1 MNKLLQIKKSFHAQ
15 RHKIFSEL
23 NKDTDSLEFSKK
35 ISILIENCIREIIAD
50 DKYNFAVAAA
60 GSFSRREL
68 SPYSDVD
75 LMIITE
81 KVEKDKQNI
90 VNLITKLFDAG
101 IEVSHTVREPSDIIK
116 FRDTDLHAFTQF
128 FETRFIAGNSNVYAN
143 RMNELISSIDE
154 SVKKNLLRAFIED
167 QKMRYAKYGDSPKML
182 EPNLKLSAGGLRDLQ
197 SIEWMFILE
206 HKDLI
211 NWQFEQTQTEAL
223 LSVLTQNKYTTA
235 KEAENIL
242 SAYTHILKLR
252 HFLHLLTKSKTD
264 RFEFTH
270 QQKLLEVFGL
280 PQSELRSFMKE
291 YFEAAN
297 TIYRFSKS
305 VIKKYLLEILE
316 PVPDALAF
324 SLDDDFYIKG
334 KVIHANQ
341 PESLSFSDILRAYY
355 YRGLHNAY
363 FDDSLRRT
371 IVDKVHNQK
380 FDLIESESSVF
391 FREIL
396 RLPRNVGD
404 TLYAMNELGVLG
416 AFLPEFRELNGF
428 MQAGVYHCYTAD
440 EHTLVTIKN
449 LEKLANDN
457 SHLGKIY
464 RSTPEKEILFLAMI
478 FHDIAKPINI
488 AGHELFGAEIA
499 SSVMY
504 RLGYSERE
512 VEKVAFL
519 VRNHLLMEQVA
530 FRRNLNDPETL
541 NSFILHFN
549 SSTDELDLLY
559 LVTYADLSAVNP
571 AVWTTWKSELLY
583 ELYRKSRAMITDK
596 ISGEELLYSNTYIV
610 PKEIS
615 KHSDLISET
624 DVKEHLE
631 SMHDDVGYT
640 SHFSEAEIA
649 KHIEEIGS
657 EKDIAVMFKEFGDY
671 TNITI
676 ITKDFP
682 ALLSKLCGVL
692 AINDVN
698 IHDAKIFTRNDGIV
712 IDTFNVTDFSSHKK
726 VDPSKYD
733 KIQKDFEN
741 ALTGYLEVHQE
752 VSQLKAR
759 WKRLEQKLF
768 GRSGQVKVSFDNH
781 ERYTII
787 DVFSPDRLGF
797 LYHITRKMSE
807 LGLIIHFAK
816 ISTKG
821 DDIVDSFY
829 VLNQR
834 GKKISQSDLAFIQS
848 ELIKTIEQIL

>member
-1 MNKLLQIKKSFHAQ
+1 MKF
-15 RHKIFSEL
+15 
-23 NKDTDSLEFSKK
+23 
-35 ISILIENCIREIIAD
+35 SILLENTIREIISD
-50 DKYNFAVAAA
+50 DKLNFSVAAA

-75 LMIITE
+75 LMIISHN
-81 KVEKDKQNI
+81 VESDKNDI
-90 VNLITKLFDAG
+90 VSFITKLFDAG
-101 IEVSHTVREPSDIIK
+101 VEVSHTVREPSDIIK
-116 FRDTDLHAFTQF
+116 FRENDLHAFTQF
-128 FETRFIAGNSNVYAN
+128 FETRFIAGNQNIYSEWINALLN
-143 RMNELISSIDE
+143 SIDE
-154 SVKKNLLRAFIED
+154 KVKVHLLHEFIED
-167 QKMRYAKYGDSPKML
+167 QKLRYEKFGDSPKIL

-197 SIEWMFILE
+197 SIEWMFILD

-223 LSVLTQNKYTTA
+223 LSVLTENKYTTPA
-235 KEAENIL
+235 EAENIL
-242 SAYTHILKLR
+242 SAYKHILKLR
-252 HFLHLLTKSKTD
+252 HFLHLITKSKTD
-264 RFEFTH
+264 RFEFVH

-280 PQSELRSFMKE
+280 PQSELQNFMKE

-316 PVPDALAF
+316 PVPDSLAYP
-324 SLDDDFYIKG
+324 LDDDFFIKG
-334 KVIHANQ
+334 KVIFANN
-341 PESLSFSDILRAYY
+341 PDNLSFSDILRAYY
-355 YRGLHNAY
+355 YKGLHNAY
-363 FDDSLRRT
+363 FDDTLRRF
-371 IVDKVHNQK
+371 IVDKVRNQK

-396 RLPRNVGD
+396 RLPRNVGN

-416 AFLPEFRELNGF
+416 AFLPEFKELNGF

-449 LEKLANDN
+449 LEKLVNDN
-457 SHLGKIY
+457 SQLGKLY
-464 RSTPEKEILFLAMI
+464 RSIPEKEILFLAMI

-488 AGHELFGAEIA
+488 AGHELLGAEIA

-504 RLGYSERE
+504 RLGYDERE
-512 VEKVAFL
+512 VDIVAFL

-541 NSFILHFN
+541 NNFVAHFN
-549 SSTDELDLLY
+549 STEELDLLY

-583 ELYRKSRAMITDK
+583 ELYRKSIAMIADK

-615 KHSDLISET
+615 KYSDLISES

-631 SMHDDVGYT
+631 SMHDDVGYA
-640 SHFSEAEIA
+640 SHFSEEEIA

-671 TNITI
+671 TNVTI

-698 IHDAKIFTRNDGIV
+698 IHDAKIFTRKDGIV
-712 IDTFNVTDFSSHKK
+712 IDTFNVTDFRTHKK
-726 VDPSKYD
+726 VDPAKYE

-741 ALTGYLEVHQE
+741 ALTGYLEVHKE
-752 VSQLKAR
+752 VSQLKSR

-768 GRSGQVKVSFDNH
+768 GRTGQIKISFDNH

-834 GKKISQSDLAFIQS
+834 GKKISQTDQALIQS

>member
-1 MNKLLQIKKSFHAQ
+1 MTELLQIKKIFLSE
-15 RHKIFSEL
+15 RHKIFSDL
-23 NKDTDSLEFSKK
+23 HKDSDSLEFSKK
-35 ISILIENCIREIIAD
+35 YSFLVENTIREICAE
-50 DKYNFAVAAA
+50 DKFNFAIAAA

-68 SPYSDVD
+68 SPYSDID

-81 KVEKDKQNI
+81 SVDKHKDKI
-90 VNLITKLFDAG
+90 VSLITKLFDAG
-101 IEVSHTVREPSDIIK
+101 IEVSHTVREFSDIIK
-116 FRDTDLHAFTQF
+116 FRDSDLHAFTQF
-128 FETRFIAGNSNVYAN
+128 FETRFILGDFGIYQSWV
-143 RMNELISSIDE
+143 NELINSIDQ
-154 SVKKNLLRAFIED
+154 SVVKNLLREFIND
-167 QKMRYAKYGDSPKML
+167 QKMRYTKFGDSPKML
-182 EPNLKLSAGGLRDLQ
+182 EPNIKMSAGGLRDLQ
-197 SIEWMFILE
+197 SIEWMFILD

-223 LSVLTQNKYTTA
+223 LAVLSENKYTTA
-235 KEAENIL
+235 KEAESIL
-242 SAYTHILKLR
+242 SAYKFILKIR
-252 HFLHLLTKSKTD
+252 HFLHLITKSKTD
-264 RFEFTH
+264 RFEFSY

-280 PQSELRSFMKE
+280 PQTALQNLMKD
-291 YFEAAN
+291 YFDAAN

-305 VIKKYLLEILE
+305 VIKKYQLEIID
-316 PVPDALAF
+316 PVPQSLAF
-324 SLDDDFYIKG
+324 ELDDDFILKG
-334 KVIHANQ
+334 KILSATN
-341 PESLSFSDILRAYY
+341 PDKLSFSDILRAYY
-355 YRGLHNAY
+355 YRGLHSAY
-363 FDDSLRRT
+363 FDDALRRS
-371 IVDKVHNQK
+371 IVEKVSNQK

-396 RLPRNVGD
+396 RLPRNVGE

-428 MQAGVYHCYTAD
+428 MQPGVYHCYTAD

-449 LEKLANDN
+449 LEKLAEDS
-457 SHLGKIY
+457 SHIGKIY
-464 RSTPEKEILFLAMI
+464 RSIAEKEILFLAMI

-499 SSVMY
+499 SSVMF
-504 RLGYSERE
+504 RLGYDESE
-512 VEKVAFL
+512 VDKVAFL

-541 NSFILHFN
+541 NNFTSNFN
-549 SSTDELDLLY
+549 TTEELDLLY

-571 AVWTTWKSELLY
+571 AVWTTWKAELLY
-583 ELYRKSRAMITDK
+583 ELYRKSKAMIEDK
-596 ISGEELLYSNTYIV
+596 ITGEELLYSNTYIV

-615 KHSDLISET
+615 KHSDLISES

-631 SMHDDVGYT
+631 SMHDDIGYT
-640 SHFSEAEIA
+640 SHFSEEEIA

-657 EKDIAVMFKEFGDY
+657 EKEIAVMFKEFGDY

-698 IHDAKIFTRNDGIV
+698 IHDAKIFTRKDGIV
-712 IDTFNVTDFSSHKK
+712 IDTFNVTDFRTHKK
-726 VDPSKYD
+726 IDSSKYA
-733 KIQKDFEN
+733 KIENDLTN
-741 ALTGYLEVHQE
+741 ALTGYLEVNKE
-752 VSQLKAR
+752 VSLLKSR
-759 WKRLEQKLF
+759 WKRIEQKLF
-768 GRSGQVKVSFDNH
+768 KRSGQVKVSFDNH

-807 LGLIIHFAK
+807 LGLVIHFAK

-829 VLNQR
+829 VLNQS
-834 GKKISQSDLAFIQS
+834 GKKISPSDQAFIKE
-848 ELIKTIEQIL
+848 ELINTIEQIL

>member
-1 MNKLLQIKKSFHAQ
+1 MNKLLQIKKSFHSQ
-15 RHKIFSEL
+15 RHNLFSEL
-23 NKDTDSLEFSKK
+23 NKDSDSLEFSKK
-35 ISILIENCIREIIAD
+35 FSILSENIFREIIAD
-50 DKYNFAVAAA
+50 EKFNFAVAAA

-75 LMIITE
+75 LMIISE
-81 KVEKDKQNI
+81 NVEKDKNDI
-90 VNLITKLFDAG
+90 VSLITKLFDAG
-101 IEVSHTVREPSDIIK
+101 LEVSHTVREPSDILK
-116 FRDTDLHAFTQF
+116 FRSTDLHAFTQF
-128 FETRFIAGNSNVYAN
+128 FETRFIAGDHNLYTKWID
-143 RMNELISSIDE
+143 ELLNSIDE
-154 SVKKNLLRAFIED
+154 IVKANLLRAFIED
-167 QKMRYAKYGDSPKML
+167 LKMRYKKYGDSPKML

-197 SIEWMFILE
+197 SIEWMFILD
-206 HKDLI
+206 HKYLI

-223 LSVLTQNKYTTA
+223 LAVLTDNNYTTS

-242 SAYTHILKLR
+242 SAYKHILKLR
-252 HFLHLLTKSKTD
+252 HFLHLITKSKTD

-270 QQKLLEVFGL
+270 QQKLLDVFGL
-280 PQSELRSFMKE
+280 SQSELQNFMKE

-297 TIYRFSKS
+297 IIYRFSKS

-316 PVPDALAF
+316 PVPDSLAF
-324 SLDDDFYIKG
+324 TLDDDFFIKG
-334 KVIHANQ
+334 KVIYANQ
-341 PESLSFSDILRAYY
+341 PENLSFSDILRAYY

-363 FDDSLRRT
+363 FDDGLRRV

-404 TLYAMNELGVLG
+404 TLSAMNELGVLG
-416 AFLPEFRELNGF
+416 AFLPEFKELNGF
-428 MQAGVYHCYTAD
+428 MQPGVYHCYTAD

-464 RSTPEKEILFLAMI
+464 KSIPEKEILFLAMI

-504 RLGYSERE
+504 RLGYDESE

-541 NSFILHFN
+541 NNFVSNFN
-549 SSTDELDLLY
+549 STEELDLLY

-615 KHSDLISET
+615 KHSDLISES

-631 SMHDDVGYT
+631 SMYDDVGYT
-640 SHFSEAEIA
+640 SQFSEEDIA

-698 IHDAKIFTRNDGIV
+698 IHDAKIFTRKDGIV
-712 IDTFNVTDFSSHKK
+712 IDTFNVTDFRTHKK
-726 VDPSKYD
+726 VDQVIYE
-733 KIQKDFEN
+733 KIQKDFMN
-741 ALTGYLEVHQE
+741 ALTGYLEVHKE
-752 VSQLKAR
+752 VSQLKSR

-768 GRSGQVKVSFDNH
+768 GRTGQVNVSFDNH

-829 VLNQR
+829 VLNQK
-834 GKKISQSDLAFIQS
+834 GKKISQSDFAFIQS
-848 ELIKTIEQIL
+848 ELISTIEQIL

>member
-1 MNKLLQIKKSFHAQ
+1 MNELLQIKKSFLSE

-23 NKDTDSLEFSKK
+23 NKNSDSLEFSKK
-35 ISILIENCIREIIAD
+35 YSFLVENTIRQIFSVQKISFSI
-50 DKYNFAVAAA
+50 AAA

-68 SPYSDVD
+68 SPYSDID

-81 KVEKDKQNI
+81 NVEKQRDEI
-90 VNLITKLFDAG
+90 VPLITKLYDAG
-101 IEVSHTVREPSDIIK
+101 IEVSHTVREFSDIIK
-116 FRDTDLHAFTQF
+116 FRDSDLHAFTQF
-128 FETRFIAGNSNVYAN
+128 FETRFILGDFTLY
-143 RMNELISSIDE
+143 NEWIKTLIDSIDQ
-154 SVKKNLLRAFIED
+154 STVKNLLRKFIND
-167 QKMRYAKYGDSPKML
+167 LKLRYEKFGDSPKML
-182 EPNLKLSAGGLRDLQ
+182 EPNIKMSAGGLRDLQ
-197 SIEWMFILE
+197 SIEWMFILD
-206 HKDLI
+206 HKELI
-211 NWQFEQTQTEAL
+211 NWQFEQTQSEAL
-223 LSVLTQNKYTTA
+223 LTVLTENKFTTA
-235 KEAENIL
+235 AEADKIL
-242 SAYTHILKLR
+242 EAYKYILRIR
-252 HFLHLLTKSKTD
+252 HFLHLITKSKTD
-264 RFEFTH
+264 RFEFMH

-280 PQSELRSFMKE
+280 PKSELQNFMKE
-291 YFEAAN
+291 YFNAAN

-305 VIKKYLLEILE
+305 VLKKYLLEVLE
-316 PVPDALAF
+316 PVPDSLAYE
-324 SLDDDFYIKG
+324 LDDDFIIKG
-334 KVIHANQ
+334 KVLSAIK
-341 PESLSFSDILRAYY
+341 PDELSFSDILRAYY
-355 YRGLHNAY
+355 YRGLHNLY
-363 FDDSLRRT
+363 FDDNLRRA
-371 IVDKVHNQK
+371 IIEKVSNQK

-428 MQAGVYHCYTAD
+428 MQPGVYHCYTAD
-440 EHTLVTIKN
+440 EHTLITIKN
-449 LEKLANDN
+449 LEKLAEDD

-464 RSTPEKEILFLAMI
+464 RSIPEKEILFLAMI

-499 SSVMY
+499 SSVMF
-504 RLGYSERE
+504 RLGYDESE
-512 VEKVAFL
+512 VDKVAFL

-541 NSFILHFN
+541 NSFVSNFE
-549 SSTDELDLLY
+549 TTEELDLLY

-583 ELYRKSRAMITDK
+583 ELYRKSRAMIEDK

-615 KHSDLISET
+615 KHSDLISES

-631 SMHDDVGYT
+631 SMHDDIGYT
-640 SHFSEAEIA
+640 SHFSEEEIA

-657 EKDIAVMFKEFGDY
+657 EKEIAVMFKEFGDY

-698 IHDAKIFTRNDGIV
+698 IHDAKIFTRKDGIV
-712 IDTFNVTDFSSHKK
+712 IDTFNVTDFHTHKK
-726 VDPSKYD
+726 VDPSKYE
-733 KIQKDFEN
+733 KIETDLTK
-741 ALTGYLEVHQE
+741 ALTGYLEVNKE
-752 VSQLKAR
+752 VSMLKSR
-759 WKRLEQKLF
+759 WKRIEQKLF
-768 GRSGQVKVSFDNH
+768 KKSGQVKVSFDNH

-807 LGLIIHFAK
+807 LGLVIHFAK

-829 VLNQR
+829 VLNQS
-834 GKKISQSDLAFIQS
+834 GKKISPSDQTFIKE
-848 ELIKTIEQIL
+848 ELINTIEQIL

>member
-1 MNKLLQIKKSFHAQ
+1 MNELLQIKKSFHSQ

-23 NKDTDSLEFSKK
+23 TKETDALEFSKK
-35 ISILIENCIREIIAD
+35 LSILIENSIREIISD
-50 DKYNFAVAAA
+50 DKFNFAVAAA

-81 KVEKDKQNI
+81 NVEKDKQDI
-90 VNLITKLFDAG
+90 VNLITNLFDAG
-101 IEVSHTVREPSDIIK
+101 IEVSHTVREPSDITK
-116 FRDTDLHAFTQF
+116 FRDNDLHAFTQF

-143 RMNELISSIDE
+143 WINYLISSIDE
-154 SVKKNLLRAFIED
+154 GVKKNLLRSFIED

-242 SAYTHILKLR
+242 SAYKHILKLR
-252 HFLHLLTKSKTD
+252 HFLHLITKSKTD

-280 PQSELRSFMKE
+280 PQSELQSFMKE

-334 KVIHANQ
+334 KVIYANQ

-363 FDDSLRRT
+363 FDDSLRRA

-396 RLPRNVGD
+396 RLPKNVGD
-404 TLYAMNELGVLG
+404 TLYSMNELGVLG

-504 RLGYSERE
+504 RLGYGERE

-541 NSFILHFN
+541 NSFVSHFN
-549 SSTDELDLLY
+549 STDELDLLY

-615 KHSDLISET
+615 KYSDLISET

-640 SHFSEAEIA
+640 SHFSEEEIA

-698 IHDAKIFTRNDGIV
+698 IHDAKIFTRKDGIV
-712 IDTFNVTDFSSHKK
+712 IDTFNVTDFRTHKK
-726 VDPSKYD
+726 VDPTKYE
-733 KIQKDFEN
+733 KIKKDFEN